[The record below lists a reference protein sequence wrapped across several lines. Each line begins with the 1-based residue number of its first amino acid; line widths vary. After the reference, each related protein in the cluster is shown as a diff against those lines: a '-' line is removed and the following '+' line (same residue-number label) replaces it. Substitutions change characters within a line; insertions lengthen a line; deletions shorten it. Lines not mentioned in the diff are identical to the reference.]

1 MKKIFTLLFALVMST
16 SLMAD
21 VADNWVGN
29 WQGVLE
35 VAMVSSTD
43 GSTSSFDPTPTTIPI
58 TKNDD
63 GTLNLS
69 LENLILLA
77 GGEKMYV
84 GTVTLPN
91 IKAANVLVVDTAV
104 VLQDGT
110 DPADATWM
118 GSMVNTA
125 CGGSVPVSML
135 GGLNGNKMNL
145 EINIKISKVLG
156 YDVHCKFNALRYA
169 SQLPNADFEG
179 TWTKHTKTG
188 LLSAITYTEFT
199 PESWHSFY
207 DATGSVLSSAFFLA
221 NQLGK
226 LSAVTGYDGMGYAA
240 QITSQENAMK
250 TISNGNL
257 TNGVVNMGSIAADD
271 TLNYNYSNISN
282 TNTSLRFGVLPDSIS
297 AYVKFAPV
305 SSTSRGSMTASL
317 HGPYNYTDP
326 ETSMPADS
334 VAKYKI
340 AYASASIE
348 PSSSWTRVCVPFSYN
363 GNNDEVFYDTK
374 YMLVSFSTNEKK
386 GQGATGDILAIDHI
400 RFVYNSKLKG
410 LQIGGNDLEGF
421 NPDTTSYNLK
431 GAYNPDDFKAI
442 PDGRGA
448 TTKIQFVDDRTVKI
462 TVYGADYLSNID
474 NTHTYTLTFETP
486 VGLKKTQTAVE
497 PEYVNVYT
505 VDGVLLKKNV
515 KASDALEGLSKGLYI
530 VGHKVVA
537 VK

>member
-305 SSTSRGSMTASL
+305 SST
-317 HGPYNYTDP
+317 
-326 ETSMPADS
+326 
-334 VAKYKI
+334 
-340 AYASASIE
+340 
-348 PSSSWTRVCVPFSYN
+348 
-363 GNNDEVFYDTK
+363 
-374 YMLVSFSTNEKK
+374 
-386 GQGATGDILAIDHI
+386 
-400 RFVYNSKLKG
+400 
-410 LQIGGNDLEGF
+410 
-421 NPDTTSYNLK
+421 
-431 GAYNPDDFKAI
+431 
-442 PDGRGA
+442 
-448 TTKIQFVDDRTVKI
+448 
-462 TVYGADYLSNID
+462 
-474 NTHTYTLTFETP
+474 
-486 VGLKKTQTAVE
+486 
-497 PEYVNVYT
+497 
-505 VDGVLLKKNV
+505 
-515 KASDALEGLSKGLYI
+515 
-530 VGHKVVA
+530 
-537 VK
+537 